1 MTQNNTIGKLV
12 GKVKKT
18 VKVSQ
23 YKGGPSTQITV
34 WIDFSHSSDEE
45 IRNWLASDRAIA
57 GQRPWRTL
65 SIDEIDAL
73 DGRTFNASTIGQKV
87 KSRAEQIAELV
98 NAGIPENLAGFAL
111 DNPTQFAQI
120 MAQATEAANKVQ
132 EASDTLEEE
141 NYDN

>member
-34 WIDFSHSSDEE
+34 WIDFSHSTDEE

-65 SIDEIDAL
+65 TIEEIDAL
-73 DGRTFNASTIGQKV
+73 DGQTFHASTIGTKV
-87 KSRAEQIAELV
+87 KSREDKIMDLVKAGLSRELAEFSV
-98 NAGIPENLAGFAL
+98 
-111 DNPTQFAQI
+111 DNPDVFAQAV
-120 MAQATEAANKVQ
+120 MNEKTKRSATKGQDEL
-132 EASDTLEEE
+132 DTLEET
-141 NYDN
+141 N

>member
-1 MTQNNTIGKLV
+1 MENTIGKLV

-34 WIDFSHSSDEE
+34 WIDFSNAKDDE
-45 IRNWLASDRAIA
+45 IKNWLASDRAIA

-65 SIDEIDAL
+65 SIEEIDDL
-73 DGRTFNASTIGQKV
+73 DGRTFQASTIGQKV

-98 NAGIPENLAGFAL
+98 SAGIPESLAGFAL
-111 DNPTQFAQI
+111 DNPDKFAEV
-120 MAQATEAANKVQ
+120 MTKATKIANEV
-132 EASDTLEEE
+132 DTAEESEEE
-141 NYDN
+141 TNY

>member
-1 MTQNNTIGKLV
+1 MEKNTIGKAV

-57 GQRPWRTL
+57 GQRPWRSL
-65 SIDEIDAL
+65 SIEEIDAL
-73 DGRTFNASTIGQKV
+73 DGKTFQASSIGQKV
-87 KSRAEQIAELV
+87 KSRSEQIQELI
-98 NAGIPENLAGFAL
+98 NAGIPEQLAGFAL
-111 DNPTQFAQI
+111 DNPEQFAKI
-120 MAQATEAANKVQ
+120 MENATKAAS
-132 EASDTLEEE
+132 AGDTAEDEE
-141 NYDN
+141 NY

>member
-1 MTQNNTIGKLV
+1 MEKNTIGKAI

-45 IRNWLASDRAIA
+45 IRNWLSSDRAIA

-65 SIDEIDAL
+65 TIEEIDNL
-73 DGRTFNASTIGQKV
+73 DGKTFNASTIGQKV
-87 KSRAEQIAELV
+87 KSRSEQIAELV
-98 NAGIPENLAGFAL
+98 NAGIPEQLAGFAL
-111 DNPTQFAQI
+111 DNPEQFAQI
-120 MAQATEAANKVQ
+120 MANATKAASEV
-132 EASDTLEEE
+132 DTAEDD
-141 NYDN
+141 NYNE